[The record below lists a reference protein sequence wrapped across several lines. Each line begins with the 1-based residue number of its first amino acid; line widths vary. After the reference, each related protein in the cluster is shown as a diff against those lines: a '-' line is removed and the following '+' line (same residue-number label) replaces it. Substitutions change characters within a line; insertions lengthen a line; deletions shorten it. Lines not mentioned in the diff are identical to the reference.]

1 MRLNLHYA
9 WCPAVRWEN
18 QQENPFLI
26 GQNRNFQS
34 IDDHWWSNPRF
45 LGFLKLLFFIFVTGK
60 KNIKQLIVSDSPL
73 IGNPSFIRKNTLKYG
88 TAH

>member
-18 QQENPFLI
+18 LQENPFLI

-34 IDDHWWSNPRF
+34 IDDQIQ
-45 LGFLKLLFFIFVTGK
+45 GFLAF
-60 KNIKQLIVSDSPL
+60 
-73 IGNPSFIRKNTLKYG
+73 
-88 TAH
+88 